1 MSTMKA
7 RYEFKYLITEEQQDF
22 IRTLASFFLEPD
34 PYGQGSAYM
43 VNSLY
48 LDTWEWD
55 LAMMTVE
62 GLKNRFKLRARCYDF
77 EGASPVFLENK
88 GRVGTSIVKSRAK
101 IDRAQATDILLGNLP
116 PESGYTAIDSKSQD
130 QVTQFRDRM
139 DFLDLRPTLWV
150 RYLREAWVS
159 CVGDGSRLTFD
170 YALQF
175 QHPIEGSP
183 MNPEPTQWVDVDLVP
198 NIILEMKFNGAS
210 PKWMANIVNMLG
222 LKRISCS
229 KYGHGARMMAPE
241 PWAVGDRECLWMP
254 T

>member
-22 IRTLASFFLEPD
+22 VRTLVSFFLEPD
-34 PYGQGSAYM
+34 PHGLGAAYS

-55 LAMMTVE
+55 MAMMTVE

-77 EGASPVFLENK
+77 KATSPVFLENK

-101 IDRAQATDILLGNLP
+101 IDRDQAIDILLGNLP
-116 PESGYTAIDSKSQD
+116 PEEGFRATDARSQD
-130 QVTQFRDRM
+130 QVTRFRNRM
-139 DFLDLRPTLWV
+139 DFLDLRPRLWV
-150 RYLREAWVS
+150 RYQREAWVS

-170 YALQF
+170 YKLQF
-175 QHPIEGSP
+175 QHPIDNAP
-183 MNPEPTQWVDVDLVP
+183 MNPEESQWVDVDLSP

-210 PKWMANIVNMLG
+210 PKWMADLVQLLG

-229 KYGHGARMMAPE
+229 KYGHGARIMAPE
-241 PWAVGDRECLWMP
+241 PWAISERECLWMP